1 MRAVPGGNKRS
12 VVARSLAALLVAGVL
27 GAAVGSVAGAG
38 GDDGA
43 MPFRPKSAPGNP
55 GGGRG

>member
-1 MRAVPGGNKRS
+1 MRAEASGRKRS

-27 GAAVGSVAGAG
+27 GAAVGSVAGGG

-43 MPFRPKSAPGNP
+43 MPYRPKSLPGGAPG
-55 GGGRG
+55 GR

>member
-1 MRAVPGGNKRS
+1 MRAEASGRKRS

-27 GAAVGSVAGAG
+27 GAAVGSVAGGG

-43 MPFRPKSAPGNP
+43 MPFRPKMIGGDAPG
-55 GGGRG
+55 RK